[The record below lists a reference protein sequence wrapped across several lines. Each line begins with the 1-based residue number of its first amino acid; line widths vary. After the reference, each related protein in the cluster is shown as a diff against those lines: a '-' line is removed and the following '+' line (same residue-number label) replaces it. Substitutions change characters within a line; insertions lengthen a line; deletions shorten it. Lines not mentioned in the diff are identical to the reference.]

1 MNHETEPYQG
11 KDKILD
17 GETIVHSSAEVAKML
32 GLAPAYIR
40 TLLRR
45 QPHLEPR
52 KVGNMRIWTQED
64 VDRIKEWHS
73 QHKRTARTGERAKK
87 E

>member
-1 MNHETEPYQG
+1 LDEETVVY
-11 KDKILD
+11 
-17 GETIVHSSAEVAKML
+17 SSVDVAKIL

-45 QPHLEPR
+45 HPHLEPR
-52 KVGNMRIWTQED
+52 KVGNMWIWAQED
-64 VDRIKEWHS
+64 VDRIRKWHS
-73 QHKRTARTGERAKK
+73 AHKQTARTGDSAEK